1 MKKIDLHIHSN
12 FSDDG
17 EFSPENI
24 IDMAIENGLNL
35 ISITDH
41 NSVKANEIAIDY
53 SKDKNI
59 KFLSGIEIDCQF
71 NGLNLHLLGYG
82 FDFRDSRFNALEENI
97 LKQEKQASLQRIDN
111 IQKTLNLH
119 LNIDKLLYKAPDGI
133 VTGELIAEI
142 LLSDKRNINANSLA
156 PYRTGG
162 TRSDMPYVNFYWDYF
177 SQGKAA
183 YAHIEFISL
192 KQAINLIKENSGKAI
207 LAHPGNNLKNNLTI
221 IDDLINEGLDGIEVF
236 SSYHSDFDIDFFYKK
251 ATTNHL
257 LITCGTDFHGKNKP
271 NIKIGEFKNKVNT
284 EIIFKDL

>member
-1 MKKIDLHIHSN
+1 MKKIDLHIHSK

-17 EFSPENI
+17 EFSPEDI
-24 IDMAIENGLNL
+24 IDIAIENELDL

-41 NSVKANEIAIDY
+41 NSVKANKIAIDY

-82 FDFRDSRFNALEENI
+82 FDFKDPRFNALEENI
-97 LKQEKQASLQRIDN
+97 LKQERQASLQRIDN

-119 LNIDKLLYKAPDGI
+119 LNIDKLLDKAPEGI

-142 LLSDKRNINANSLA
+142 LLSDKRNINAKSLA

-192 KQAINLIKENSGKAI
+192 KQAINLIKENAGKAI

-221 IDDLINEGLDGIEVF
+221 IDDLINEGWMVLRYLV
-236 SSYHSDFDIDFFYKK
+236 
-251 ATTNHL
+251 
-257 LITCGTDFHGKNKP
+257 LITL
-271 NIKIGEFKNKVNT
+271 ILI
-284 EIIFKDL
+284 